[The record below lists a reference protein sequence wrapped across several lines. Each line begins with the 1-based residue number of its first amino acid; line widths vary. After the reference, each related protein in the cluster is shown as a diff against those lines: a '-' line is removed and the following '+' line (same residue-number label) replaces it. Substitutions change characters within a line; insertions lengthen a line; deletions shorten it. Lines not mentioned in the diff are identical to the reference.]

1 MHRIKSTKADD
12 VHSMHMG
19 AHFLR
24 IRLLSHSAEYFF
36 SKFVVAPQVRSRRWG
51 DTCGTEV
58 EEIAMPRKE
67 NCCELLAEV
76 ISVKRKQEERGE
88 SQ

>member
-1 MHRIKSTKADD
+1 MLAQDQTYH
-12 VHSMHMG
+12 
-19 AHFLR
+19 
-24 IRLLSHSAEYFF
+24 F

-51 DTCGTEV
+51 DPCGTEV
-58 EEIAMPRKE
+58 EERAMPRKE

-88 SQ
+88 SRWC